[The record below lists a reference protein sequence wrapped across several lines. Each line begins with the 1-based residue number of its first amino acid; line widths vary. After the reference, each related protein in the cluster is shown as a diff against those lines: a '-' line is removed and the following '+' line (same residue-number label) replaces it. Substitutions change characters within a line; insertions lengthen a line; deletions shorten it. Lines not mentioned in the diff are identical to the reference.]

1 MKKKLKF
8 LNFKKVF
15 NNKIVAGEIP
25 VMTTVSLGAVPIAGA
40 VSFFTG
46 GQGNNSSS
54 STGGA
59 TSSGSSSAGS
69 SAAAAT
75 SAVAAPAAAPAAP
88 GGTPDA
94 GGTGGCGP
102 SNPGAIDVGIIAP
115 VIFDPGPIPDLPP
128 QFCWVARE
136 VYGQNNIKWQL
147 FRSWMLNQSPEWF
160 LKLYIKHGESTA
172 SFLKN
177 KTTLKNIIR
186 IWMDYIISN
195 KLKAEYNFAI

>member
-15 NNKIVAGEIP
+15 NNKIVAEIP
-25 VMTTVSLGAVPIAGA
+25 VMTTVSLGAIPIAGA
-40 VSFFTG
+40 VSTFLG
-46 GQGNNSSS
+46 GGGGGG
-54 STGGA
+54 STGGGSS
-59 TSSGSSSAGS
+59 SSGSSSS
-69 SAAAAT
+69 SGAST
-75 SAVAAPAAAPAAP
+75 VTTPANAPAAP
-88 GGTPDA
+88 GGTTDA
-94 GGTGGCGP
+94 GGTAGCGA
-102 SNPGAIDVGIIAP
+102 SNPGTTDTGTVNLP
-115 VIFDPGPIPDLPP
+115 LPDLPNLSLPP

-172 SFLKN
+172 NFLKN

-195 KLKAEYNFAI
+195 KLKAEYNLAI

>member
-15 NNKIVAGEIP
+15 NNKIVAGEMP
-25 VMTTVSLGAVPIAGA
+25 VMTTVSLGAIPIAGA
-40 VSFFTG
+40 VSFFSG

-54 STGGA
+54 STGGS
-59 TSSGSSSAGS
+59 TSSGSSSGGS
-69 SAAAAT
+69 TPT
-75 SAVAAPAAAPAAP
+75 SPVEPAPATPAAP

-102 SNPGAIDVGIIAP
+102 SNPGAIDVGITNPI
-115 VIFDPGPIPDLPP
+115 IFDPGPVPDLPP
-128 QFCWVARE
+128 GYCWVARE

-172 SFLKN
+172 NFLKN